1 MFSVP
6 KPRSPKPEFFSYTAK
21 WAFKPT
27 NPLQVLSPTCAPGSC
42 ASHLS
47 RPVPLRDCVAAYG
60 TLQAPD
66 HLRFHPIFRCPN
78 LLSYP
83 SFPLCC
89 IGVEC
94 WPPPPNTM
102 QTEMASQ
109 NGAPLS
115 PSQWSLRLPFVR
127 IQRTGGVSL
136 RCLQPP
142 LPSSGCLCNFPG
154 FPNWFPVLLLF
165 SFWRREGSVDSF
177 LKHKIPAPRWVHR
190 VSCVVLWL
198 CPPVPPPF
206 FVC

>member
-1 MFSVP
+1 MGRYRP
-6 KPRSPKPEFFSYTAK
+6 
-21 WAFKPT
+21 PT
-27 NPLQVLSPTCAPGSC
+27 TCASILYSDAPIFYPIPHSSC
-42 ASHLS
+42 AALGLNVE
-47 RPVPLRDCVAAYG
+47 PPL
-60 TLQAPD
+60 
-66 HLRFHPIFRCPN
+66 
-78 LLSYP
+78 
-83 SFPLCC
+83 
-89 IGVEC
+89 
-94 WPPPPNTM
+94 PNTM

-127 IQRTGGVSL
+127 IQRTGGVRL
-136 RCLQPP
+136 RCLQPS